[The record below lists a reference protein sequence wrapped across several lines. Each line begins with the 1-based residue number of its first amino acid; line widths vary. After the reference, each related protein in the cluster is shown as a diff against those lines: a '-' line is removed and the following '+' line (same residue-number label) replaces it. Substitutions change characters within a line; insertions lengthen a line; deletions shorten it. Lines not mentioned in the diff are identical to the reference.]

1 MKRDI
6 RGVSNA
12 RYSQEQEC
20 QCVMRIVCI
29 SLFKRHFL
37 DLVSS
42 PIFSL
47 EFEYRLLK
55 YRTHERYEYSRP
67 KNIAIWSYTRRN
79 EFSYSQNNNV
89 SSNVPDVYASA
100 RATMLGHNFRG
111 EERGEDFTRVRVHL
125 LHGAAYSSRLTAVT
139 SAEGATRHGEAR
151 PGDSCATGGHK
162 DPATSCQGFLRRI
175 PCARGDIAADWFNRE
190 HTVLQS
196 CARHGIRVAHFH
208 FSFHSRTHIL
218 ILLFFFAL
226 FTTLII
232 DITSLISL
240 DRKRSIFL
248 IRSSFPGLRWCWKRF
263 GKKEDLNRLEIPP
276 PRIAISIIE

>member
-1 MKRDI
+1 
-6 RGVSNA
+6 
-12 RYSQEQEC
+12 
-20 QCVMRIVCI
+20 MRIVCI

-79 EFSYSQNNNV
+79 EFPYSQNNNV